1 MITQSSRLI
10 KKILLTTL
18 SIVFS
23 MGSVHADSIGDIVE
37 STGIGS
43 VLRNNSEIGNDVGTG
58 IVLYDE
64 AITGNG
70 RMLIEFL
77 DDEELALTEHTQVYI
92 DEVYYDPNP
101 SLSKMSLRM
110 MQGTARFA
118 SGAGQKIKKSNIDI
132 RTPTAQIAIRGT
144 DFTTTIDELGRSLIV
159 LLPDRFGD
167 SSGEITVINEG
178 GEIVLDKAF
187 QATMVSSLDSPPT
200 PPVRITNLTVNQIDN
215 MFIVAPPPAVEQAV
229 QEAAQEDNNDDQGM
243 LDVDFLEFNELEKD
257 YDDYANDPDYDAR
270 YSSID
275 IDFLDADFL
284 VDMLDVV
291 EELVRTTKNLGDKQ
305 ASSGGGSSDFKLQGA
320 SFGKN
325 KDSQYNVF
333 IEDGGLVFY
342 REVEGKITLTFQPGA
357 SVQLN
362 TITPSYEGTITVN
375 GGDEIFIFINQVN

>member
-1 MITQSSRLI
+1 
-10 KKILLTTL
+10 
-18 SIVFS
+18 
-23 MGSVHADSIGDIVE
+23 MGSVHSDPIGDIVE

-43 VLRNNSEIGNDVGTG
+43 VLRNNTEIGNDVGTG

-118 SGAGQKIKKSNIDI
+118 SGAGQKINKSNIDI

-167 SSGEITVINEG
+167 SSGEITVINDG

-187 QATMVSSLDSPPT
+187 QATMVASFDSPPT
-200 PPVRITNLTVNQIDN
+200 SPVTITNLTVNQIDN

-229 QEAAQEDNNDDQGM
+229 EEQAREDNNEDQGI
-243 LDVDFLEFNELEKD
+243 LDVDFLEFNELERD
-257 YDDYANDPDYDAR
+257 YDSYAEDPNYDAR

-291 EELVRTTKNLGDKQ
+291 EELIKTTEQLEDRQ
-305 ASSGGGSSDFKLQGA
+305 ATKTGATDFNIKGA

-325 KDSQYNVF
+325 ADSQYNIFV
-333 IEDGGLVFY
+333 EDGGLVFY
-342 REVEGKITLTFQPGA
+342 REVEGKIRLVFQPGA
-357 SVQLN
+357 SVRLD
-362 TITPSYEGTITVN
+362 TIVPTYEGVITVN
-375 GGDEIFIFINQVN
+375 GGDEIFIYINQSN